1 MNLDLFST
9 LAAAPMHVHRD
20 ADGLQATR
28 IEHLADIYRRCT
40 GNHHTSQLARMA
52 LALQE
57 LGSVSTYEC
66 RQFLD
71 IYCPPARKFDLVQ
84 QGCRIET
91 HWQSIE
97 SDCGQIHRVGLY
109 VLR

>member
-1 MNLDLFST
+1 MNLELFPN
-9 LAAAPMHVHRD
+9 LAPAPEFVQQEANSFQPSRVD
-20 ADGLQATR
+20 RLVN
-28 IEHLADIYRRCT
+28 IYRKCT
-40 GNHHTSQLARMA
+40 GNHHTSQSVRMA

-66 RQFLD
+66 RQLLD
-71 IYCPPARKFDLVQ
+71 IYCPTARKSDLVR
-84 QGCRIET
+84 QGYRIET

-97 SDCGQIHRVGLY
+97 SDCGQTHRVGLY